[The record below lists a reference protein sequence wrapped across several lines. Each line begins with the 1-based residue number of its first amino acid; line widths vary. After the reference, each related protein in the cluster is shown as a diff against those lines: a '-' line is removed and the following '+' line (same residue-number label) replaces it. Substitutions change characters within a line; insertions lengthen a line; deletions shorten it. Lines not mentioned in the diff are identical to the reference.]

1 MTDKKPSKAS
11 TPAKPTSP
19 AKPGPSKDSK
29 QTAGLTVKRSEDFSA
44 WYNEVVIKA
53 GLADHTDISGCM
65 VIKPWGYALWEAIQ
79 GWLDSRFKATGH
91 RNAYFP
97 LFIPERELKRE
108 AEHFAGFTPEVA
120 WVERHEGDS
129 ERYALRPTSETIIY
143 SIIKPWVRSWRDL
156 PLLLNQW
163 CNIVRWEVKA
173 TRLFL
178 RTREFLWQEGHTVH
192 ATNEEAEQE
201 VMQQLALYKELAES
215 VLAVPVI
222 SGRKS
227 EREKFAGAATTT
239 TIESLM
245 PDGKALQLGTSHNL
259 GQHFTKAFDLKFT
272 DKDEKERHPWSTSW
286 GVSTRLLGAV
296 VMAHGDDRGLVLP
309 PAIAPYQAVIVP
321 IVFDKEKESILA
333 AAKKLGSALASTA
346 RVHVDDRDAY
356 SAGWK
361 FNEWELRGVPV
372 RIELGP
378 KDLAAK
384 QAVLVRRD
392 TGEKTIAKQS
402 ELPAALQRLLAA
414 IQRDLLAA
422 ARKRMDAAT
431 TAVKTF
437 AEFQKAIEAR
447 KLVLADWCA
456 KPDCEDALK
465 EATAA
470 SSRAIPFEQPKPGSC
485 FRCGEKASVRAY
497 FARAY

>member
-1 MTDKKPSKAS
+1 MAPK
-11 TPAKPTSP
+11 TPAKSAP
-19 AKPGPSKDSK
+19 AK
-29 QTAGLTVKRSEDFSA
+29 QTAGLTARRSEDFSA
-44 WYNEVVIKA
+44 WYNEVVVKA

-79 GWLDSRFKATGH
+79 TWLNARFKSTGH
-91 RNAYFP
+91 KNAYFP
-97 LFIPERELKRE
+97 LFIPEKELRRE

-120 WVERHEGDS
+120 WVEQGS
-129 ERYALRPTSETIIY
+129 ERYALRPTSEAIIY

-192 ATNEEAEQE
+192 ATNDEAEAE
-201 VMQQLALYKELAES
+201 VLQQLALYKELAETQLAIP
-215 VLAVPVI
+215 VLT
-222 SGRKS
+222 GRKS
-227 EREKFAGAATTT
+227 ERERFAGAVTTT
-239 TIESLM
+239 TLESLM

-259 GQHFTKAFDLKFT
+259 GQHFTKAFGLTFH

-309 PAIAPYQAVIVP
+309 PAIAPYQAVLIP
-321 IVFDKEKESILA
+321 IVFEKDKAAVLA
-333 AAKKLGSALASTA
+333 AAKRLAAALSAHA
-346 RVHVDDRDAY
+346 RVHLDDRDEH

-378 KDLAAK
+378 KDVAK
-384 QAVLVRRD
+384 GQAVLVRRD

-402 ELPAALQRLLAA
+402 ELPATLAKLLAT
-414 IQRDLLAA
+414 IQKELLAA

-431 TAVKTF
+431 VSVKTLK
-437 AEFQKAIEAR
+437 EFEQAIEAR

-470 SSRAIPFEQPKPGSC
+470 SSRAIPFEQPKRSGTC
-485 FRCGEKASVRAY
+485 FRCGEPASCRAY
-497 FARAY
+497 FGRAY